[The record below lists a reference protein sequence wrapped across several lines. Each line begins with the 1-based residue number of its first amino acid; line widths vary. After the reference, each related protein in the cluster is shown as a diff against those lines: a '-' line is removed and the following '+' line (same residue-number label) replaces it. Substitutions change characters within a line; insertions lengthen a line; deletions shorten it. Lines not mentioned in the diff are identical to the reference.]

1 VIVEPQDRATAAALS
16 APETAVAR
24 ADGGAGSAS
33 PHRRMLAAGPVIAL
47 VSLGAAI
54 AVTAAAGVPLRDP
67 DHVAGRRLLIVF
79 ALVGVLIGLDVLVRA
94 SRRTGRVLP
103 ALADVAHVRRE
114 RWTLGRGVAVMSAL
128 ISFYLTYLAYRNLKS
143 VVPLIRPGEL
153 FDRPLA
159 NLDRSLFLGHDPA
172 VIMHTVLGTGVATQ
186 ALSVVYGLF
195 FLYIPATLA
204 LALVFSPNLQAG
216 LFYATAQSLNW
227 LLGAA
232 SYFLLPALGPVY
244 ADPAEFASL
253 QSTSVTHLQQIL
265 LDQRVH
271 FLSDP
276 SSGTAQSIAAFSS
289 LHISIFFTG
298 ALAAHVLGMRLRAR
312 VIAWVL
318 LALTAM
324 ATIHLGWH
332 YVVDDLGGLVLGAAA
347 VGLAL
352 VITGYDPRADRAAAA
367 AGVSS
372 VGATSVGPAPVTGG
386 ERAAAALPAGAP
398 DRPASATRE
407 AR

>member
-1 VIVEPQDRATAAALS
+1 
-16 APETAVAR
+16 
-24 ADGGAGSAS
+24 
-33 PHRRMLAAGPVIAL
+33 MLAAGPVVAL
-47 VSLGAAI
+47 VSLVAAL
-54 AVTAAAGVPLRDP
+54 AVTDAAGVPLRDP

-79 ALVGVLIGLDVLVRA
+79 ALVGVLIAADVLVRA

-103 ALADVAHVRRE
+103 AMADVARVRRE
-114 RWTLGRGVAVMSAL
+114 RWTAGRSVAVMTAL

-143 VVPLIRPGEL
+143 VVPLIRPGDL
-153 FDRPLA
+153 FDAPLA
-159 NLDRSLFLGHDPA
+159 DLDRSLFLGHDPA
-172 VIMHTVLGTGVATQ
+172 VIMHTVLGTGFATE
-186 ALSVVYGLF
+186 ALSLVYGLF

-253 QSTSVTHLQQIL
+253 ASTSVTNLQQIL
-265 LDQRVH
+265 LDQRVD

-276 SSGTAQSIAAFSS
+276 ATGTAQSIAAFSS

-312 VIAWVL
+312 VVAWVL

-332 YVVDDLGGLVLGAAA
+332 YVVDDIGGLVLGAAA

-352 VITGYDPRADRAAAA
+352 VLTGYDPRADRADAAA
-367 AGVSS
+367 ASRLARAEA
-372 VGATSVGPAPVTGG
+372 ATP
-386 ERAAAALPAGAP
+386 R
-398 DRPASATRE
+398 DASAGRTSSATAPSDAVTAERLDAASTAVDGRTALVPAVDADRSAPATGE